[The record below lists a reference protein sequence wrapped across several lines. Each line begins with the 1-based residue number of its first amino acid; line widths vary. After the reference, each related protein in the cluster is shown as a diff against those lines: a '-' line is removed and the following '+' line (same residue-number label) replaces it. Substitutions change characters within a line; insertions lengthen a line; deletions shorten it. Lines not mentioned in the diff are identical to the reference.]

1 MESLYNL
8 PEMGQETSLKKFEVN
23 IHFVLSSEQY
33 KSVFAYLLNQQI
45 PFQIVYSPTNYSV
58 SLKNDISVNEVPI
71 PKSSN
76 RTQKWSA
83 IIEEIYQ
90 KYIIGMLNNPVPTEK
105 EIAEEFNLTLSSFK
119 KHFIQIYHNPF
130 YQVYLAKKMNYGA
143 ELLLQGYKAKV
154 VSEML
159 GYKPKSSIKF
169 NKMFQ
174 KHFGITPRKYQIL
187 NLVNPQIVKK
197 FIQKTQSTATKRKT
211 KNYQK

>member
-1 MESLYNL
+1 METLHNL
-8 PEMGQETSLKKFEVN
+8 SEMNQEISLKKIEVN
-23 IHFVLSSEQY
+23 VHFVLSSEQY
-33 KSVFAYLLNQQI
+33 KSVFAYLLNQQV

-58 SLKNDISVNEVPI
+58 SLKNDMSVNEVPI
-71 PKSSN
+71 PKSN
-76 RTQKWSA
+76 NKNQKWSE

-119 KHFIQIYHNPF
+119 KYFIQIYHSPF

-174 KHFGITPRKYQIL
+174 KHFGITPRKYQLL
-187 NLVNPQIVKK
+187 NLV
-197 FIQKTQSTATKRKT
+197 KTQSVKKSTQKTRLSGKRRT
-211 KNYQK
+211 KNHQK